1 MDRRQK
7 SRVAA
12 QLPVRVWG
20 MDAKAQPFTQL
31 ARVRNISRNGALL
44 EGMMCMVKPGEVIHL
59 QFGDEQALF
68 RVVWAGKPGGQRD
81 GEIGVQGLASDPAI
95 WNLNLVRC
103 SELAGRA

>member
-7 SRVAA
+7 QRVTA

-31 ARVRNISRNGALL
+31 VRVRNISRNGALI
-44 EGMMCMVKPGEVIHL
+44 EGMMCMLKPGEVIHI
-59 QFGDEQALF
+59 QFGDEQAPF
-68 RVVWAGKPGGQRD
+68 RVVWAGKQGGQKE
-81 GEIGVQGLASDPAI
+81 GQIGVQGLSSEPRI
-95 WNLNLVRC
+95 WDLNFVQC

>member
-7 SRVAA
+7 QRVAA
-12 QLPVRVWG
+12 QLSVRVWG

-31 ARVRNISRNGALL
+31 VRVRNISRNGALV
-44 EGMMCMVKPGEVIHL
+44 EGMQRMVKPGEVIHL
-59 QFGDEQALF
+59 QFGDEQAPF
-68 RVVWAGKPGGQRD
+68 KVVWAGKPGGQRE

-103 SELAGRA
+103 SELAAKA